1 MPAELAR
8 IPGPEMR
15 ITRRSLL
22 SPYAQSGLPVIIKVV
37 SLLSVVI
44 VSMAN

>member
-1 MPAELAR
+1 MPAEWAR
-8 IPGPEMR
+8 IPGPELR

-37 SLLSVVI
+37 SLLSLVI